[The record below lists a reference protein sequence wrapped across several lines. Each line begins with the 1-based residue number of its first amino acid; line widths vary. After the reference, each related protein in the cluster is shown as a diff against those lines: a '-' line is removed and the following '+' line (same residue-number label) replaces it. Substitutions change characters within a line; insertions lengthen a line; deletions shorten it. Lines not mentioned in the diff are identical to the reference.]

1 MVITFFPLNG
11 MLLRWLCERAFRSRV
26 NTAESGSGRAVAE
39 IPNELNAGAIL
50 PATRDSVNANYYQIK
65 NTQNGGTFLYLF
77 VSCSANRS
85 FELQKRSQLFV
96 GAHNETFSVVPMC
109 VCNPDWSLIA
119 IHSKPDRPKRQGRF
133 TGLSAFSKISAK
145 RANFFRE
152 LVESYTGGFGRVPQR
167 NVRIG
172 NFANAL

>member
-1 MVITFFPLNG
+1 
-11 MLLRWLCERAFRSRV
+11 
-26 NTAESGSGRAVAE
+26 
-39 IPNELNAGAIL
+39 
-50 PATRDSVNANYYQIK
+50 
-65 NTQNGGTFLYLF
+65 LYLS
-77 VSCSANRS
+77 VSCSANRP
-85 FELQKRSQLFV
+85 FTLQKRSQLFV

-109 VCNPDWSLIA
+109 VCNLDCSPIA
-119 IHSKPDRPKRQGRF
+119 ILTHLSDRIASPV
-133 TGLSAFSKISAK
+133 LSAFSKISAK